1 MDNKGPESYMH
12 SVNEELFIHP
22 AMTVA
27 TRKRNINDRG
37 YPTDV
42 IIGLCLPSSCS
53 ANDIQVANAHAIG
66 RFTFQLAKKPD
77 DTLGLYSLATT
88 THERYCHTENKIKEQ
103 SSFDGLSIS
112 FM

>member
-1 MDNKGPESYMH
+1 MNKKGPQSYIQ
-12 SVNEELFIHP
+12 SANEEIFTNP
-22 AMTVA
+22 TMTVA
-27 TRKRNINDRG
+27 ARKRNINDHG
-37 YPTDV
+37 YPTDM
-42 IIGLCLPSSCS
+42 IIGFCLPSSCS
-53 ANDIQVANAHAIG
+53 AHDLQVAIAQDIG

-103 SSFDGLSIS
+103 SSFDVLSIS